1 MQGGETGEGLE
12 YAEDEI
18 DNVHRVQ
25 REDAELDQ
33 YPQHQRNA
41 KDSAKHQSPT
51 IMPEYQH
58 RSGEVGQSVHAQQ
71 CHTAPHEVPEEEIR
85 KGQHLKV
92 RQHVRHVPY
101 FAVRIRPE
109 KDSTAYRADTD
120 KNTPEK
126 QCPTGN
132 VEFRFCFHKVTFYSP
147 LMTVKTPPN
156 PLKEGENRLR

>member
-1 MQGGETGEGLE
+1 MQGGETREGLE

-41 KDSAKHQSPT
+41 KHSAEHQSPT

-58 RSGEVGQSVHAQQ
+58 RGGEVSQSVHAHQ
-71 CHTAPHEVPEEEIR
+71 CNTAPHKVLKKEIG

-92 RQHVRHVPY
+92 RQHIRHVPDLTM
-101 FAVRIRPE
+101 RICP
-109 KDSTAYRADTD
+109 KQDSTAYRADTD
-120 KNTPEK
+120 KYTPEK
-126 QCPTGN
+126 
-132 VEFRFCFHKVTFYSP
+132 
-147 LMTVKTPPN
+147 
-156 PLKEGENRLR
+156 